1 MKGQLR
7 AWLNALIAVKE
18 PEIWELT
25 CAVCGDVRPDA
36 KMISSRYVSKT
47 VEAGPR
53 WPEGEVFE
61 FGRHIT
67 YCNDRPKCVEGS
79 VYLAN
84 RWLRGPSAKARA
96 KARREFQRDFPALSM
111 SFFDKF
117 DK

>member
-61 FGRHIT
+61 SGGT
-67 YCNDRPKCVEGS
+67 
-79 VYLAN
+79 
-84 RWLRGPSAKARA
+84 LRTATTAPSASKGRCTSPIAGFAARA
-96 KARREFQRDFPALSM
+96 PKHAPKHAGS
-111 SFFDKF
+111 SNGTSPP
-117 DK
+117 